1 MPQRFLRFLFT
12 FALIALPL
20 AAASI
25 EADAPQTP
33 SGKDTVLKAADI
45 SPKLFPEQ
53 VFYRGRVAPVQMR
66 NTGGVHFADD
76 LYVLAGLVDVSGY
89 SSGVREKYQGYLL
102 TEVALDVDGHALQPG
117 AYGIGFLQG
126 AKFVVTDLGS
136 KTVLEVSGNRD
147 AQLKMPM
154 PLQVQAAKDA
164 YRLYIGRDYV
174 TLKRAS

>member
-1 MPQRFLRFLFT
+1 
-12 FALIALPL
+12 
-20 AAASI
+20 
-25 EADAPQTP
+25 
-33 SGKDTVLKAADI
+33 
-45 SPKLFPEQ
+45 
-53 VFYRGRVAPVQMR
+53 
-66 NTGGVHFADD
+66 
-76 LYVLAGLVDVSGY
+76 
-89 SSGVREKYQGYLL
+89 
-102 TEVALDVDGHALQPG
+102 VDGHALQPG